1 MKFIVTR
8 YNISTV
14 KGNEVFRMKR
24 YRKRIADDI
33 LIRKLEGKGA
43 VLIEGPKWCGKAT
56 TAEQLAASILY
67 MDDPEKKEQ
76 NIAMSELN
84 PKRLL
89 KGATPRL
96 IDEWQLAPKLWDAI
110 RFEVDHRGELGQFV
124 LTGSAVPADTR
135 EITHSGTGRFTWLTM
150 RPMSLYESGDSTG
163 EVRLKDLFS
172 GAAEIDGA
180 SNLSIDRLAFLVCR
194 GGWPQAVDMQ
204 DEIALDQAMDYYD
217 AVVHS
222 DINRADNVQKNPERV
237 KRLMRSYARN
247 QGGQVPNT
255 VLAQDIAANDETPI
269 SEETVASYVSAL
281 RKIFVVEDMP
291 AWNPNLRSKTAIR
304 SSDTRYYI
312 DPSIAA
318 AALGIGPNDLIN
330 DLKTFGFLFETLCIR
345 DLRVFADAL
354 NGEVYHYRDKD
365 GLECDAVV
373 HLRNGNYGL
382 IEIKLGG
389 DRLIEEGAK
398 NLKSMEAKID
408 TDKMNTPSFLM
419 VLTGTGDYAYRRQD
433 GVYVVPIGC
442 LRN

>member
-1 MKFIVTR
+1 M
-8 YNISTV
+8 YNKGKNSEGGALV
-14 KGNEVFRMKR
+14 KT
-24 YRKRIADDI
+24 YRKRIADEI
-33 LIRKLEGKGA
+33 LKRKLEGKGA
-43 VLIEGPKWCGKAT
+43 VLIEGPKWCGKTT

-89 KGATPRL
+89 KGAAPRL

-124 LTGSAVPADTR
+124 LTGSAVPADTK
-135 EITHSGTGRFTWLTM
+135 EITHSGTGRFTWFTM
-150 RPMSLYESGDSTG
+150 RPMTLFESGDSTG
-163 EVRLKDLFS
+163 EVSLKDLFD
-172 GAAEIDGA
+172 GATNIDGN
-180 SNLSIDRLAFLVCR
+180 SSIGIDRLAFLTCR
-194 GGWPQAVDMQ
+194 GGWPQAVDMR
-204 DEIALDQAMDYYD
+204 DEIALDQAADYYE

-237 KRLMRSYARN
+237 RRLMRSYARN
-247 QGGQVPNT
+247 QGAQVPNT
-255 VLAQDIAANDETPI
+255 VLAQDVAVNDETQI
-269 SEETVASYVSAL
+269 NEETVASYVNAL

-304 SSDTRYYI
+304 SSETRYYI

-318 AALGIGPNDLIN
+318 AALGIGPNDLVN
-330 DLKTFGFLFETLCIR
+330 DLKTFGFLFETLCVR

-354 NGEVYHYRDKD
+354 NGNVYHYRDKD
-365 GLECDAVV
+365 GQECDAVI
-373 HLRNGNYGL
+373 HLRNGKYGL

-389 DRLIEEGAK
+389 DKLIEEGVK
-398 NLKSMEAKID
+398 TLKSMEAKID
-408 TDKMNTPSFLM
+408 VDKMNAPSFLM

-442 LRN
+442 LKD

>member
-1 MKFIVTR
+1 MK
-8 YNISTV
+8 
-14 KGNEVFRMKR
+14 K

-33 LIRKLEGKGA
+33 LARKLEGKGA
-43 VLIEGPKWCGKAT
+43 VLIEGPKWCGKTT
-56 TAEQLAASILY
+56 TAEQIAASILY
-67 MDDPEKKEQ
+67 MDEPEKKEQ
-76 NIAMSELN
+76 NIVMSELN

-89 KGATPRL
+89 KGAAPRL
-96 IDEWQLAPKLWDAI
+96 IDEWQIAPKLWDAI

-124 LTGSAVPADTR
+124 LTGSAVPVDTK

-163 EVRLKDLFS
+163 EVSLKDLF
-172 GAAEIDGA
+172 DGA
-180 SNLSIDRLAFLVCR
+180 REIAGASELDIDRLAFLVCR
-194 GGWPQAVDMQ
+194 GGWPQAVDMR

-217 AVVHS
+217 AVVRS
-222 DINRADNVQKNPERV
+222 DINRADGVQKNTEKVR
-237 KRLMRSYARN
+237 RLMRSYARN
-247 QGGQVPNT
+247 QGSQVANT
-255 VLAQDIAANDETPI
+255 VLAQDVSANDE
-269 SEETVASYVSAL
+269 SSMSDETVASYINAL

-318 AALGIGPNDLIN
+318 AALGIGPKDLMN

-365 GLECDAVV
+365 GQECDAVI
-373 HLRNGNYGL
+373 HLKNGKYGL

-389 DRLIEEGAK
+389 DKLIEEGAASLK
-398 NLKSMEAKID
+398 NMEAKID
-408 TDKMNTPSFLM
+408 TDKMNVPSFLM
-419 VLTGTGDYAYRRQD
+419 VLIGIGDYAYRRQD

-442 LRN
+442 LKN

>member
-1 MKFIVTR
+1 MK
-8 YNISTV
+8 N
-14 KGNEVFRMKR
+14 
-24 YRKRIADDI
+24 YRKRIADNI
-33 LIRKLEGKGA
+33 LARKLEGKGA
-43 VLIEGPKWCGKAT
+43 VLIEGPKWCGKTT
-56 TAEQLAASILY
+56 TAEQVAASVLY

-76 NIAMSELN
+76 NITMSELN

-89 KGATPRL
+89 KGETPRL

-124 LTGSAVPADTR
+124 LTGSAVPADTK

-150 RPMSLYESGDSTG
+150 RPMSLFESGESSG
-163 EVRLKDLFS
+163 EVSLKTLFEQPN
-172 GAAEIDGA
+172 EIDGE
-180 SNLSIDRLAFLVCR
+180 SKLDIDRLAFLVCR
-194 GGWPQAVDMQ
+194 GGWPQAVDMR
-204 DEIALDQAMDYYD
+204 DEIALDQAFDYYD
-217 AVVHS
+217 AVVNS

-247 QGGQVPNT
+247 HGSQVPNT
-255 VLAQDIAANDETPI
+255 VIAQDIAANDE
-269 SEETVASYVSAL
+269 SSMDADTVASYLNAL

-318 AALGIGPNDLIN
+318 AALGIGPQDLIS
-330 DLKTFGFLFETLCIR
+330 DLKTFGFLFETLCVR

-373 HLRNGNYGL
+373 HLRNGTYGL
-382 IEIKLGG
+382 VEIKLGG
-389 DRLIEEGAK
+389 DKLIEEGST
-398 NLKSMEAKID
+398 NLKALSDRID
-408 TDKMNTPSFLM
+408 TDKMKKPSFLM
-419 VLTGTGDYAYRRQD
+419 VLTGTGDYAYRRPD

-442 LRN
+442 LKD